1 MRGPLRRSLLALAAV
16 AAPLVAGLALSLL
29 FETGGLENRLLVGEY
44 LVSFS
49 GLASRLGLLL
59 AALVAAVVGVRWWAT
74 REINRARAQT
84 QAQQADARRRFL
96 QRLDHE
102 LKNPLTIIRLGIV
115 NLQQGSQ
122 RPEEQAA
129 SLARIGQQI
138 RRLGRLIVDLRW
150 LAELDARN
158 IEHRPV
164 NLQQLLA
171 EVVEIAEEIP
181 EYGQRPV
188 TLNIQQVPWPVAAVW
203 GDRDLLMVAFR
214 NLLDNALKYT
224 SDGDR
229 VEIRASDDGQAAV
242 VEIAD
247 TGPGIP
253 EAELPHIFE
262 ELFRGE
268 DAAAAPGSGLGLALV
283 QRIITLHDGAVD
295 VRSRVGR
302 GTVMVVR
309 LPLAPQAA
317 QVSSPRRVP

>member
-1 MRGPLRRSLLALAAV
+1 MKRPLRRTLLALAAV

-29 FETGGLENRLLVGEY
+29 FETGVLENRLVVGEY

-74 REINRARAQT
+74 REIARTRVET

-115 NLQQGSQ
+115 NLQQGSH

-129 SLARIGQQI
+129 SLARIGQQVQ
-138 RRLGRLIVDLRW
+138 RLGRLIVDLRW

-158 IEHRPV
+158 TEHRPV

-188 TLNIQQVPWPVAAVW
+188 TLSIQQVPWPVSAVW

-229 VEIRASDDGQAAV
+229 VEIRASDDGQAAI

-283 QRIITLHDGAVD
+283 QRIITLHEGAVD

-309 LPLAPQAA
+309 LPLAPAGGQI
-317 QVSSPRRVP
+317 SSPRRVS